1 MSTVATPLVRQ
12 LASDWEKL
20 FSSADMVG
28 VVGNAAHARR
38 GGYHIGRQFQPAD
51 NYSCIRP
58 DDKLGPDDAAAAID
72 MRLSDIEMRAC
83 TSRLVTAFTNVSD
96 PRRKYLNAFNGTQD
110 NKTARRWDV
119 YARKIQAASA
129 DHLWHVHLEIRRK
142 YVNSPVAMKA
152 ILSILKGESVAN
164 YLHSIGLEPT
174 ITLNAAKAAAPK
186 YPGRVMVRNDH
197 QIVPDK
203 NVKLFQ
209 QQMRKRGWTSVTA
222 DGFFGAKTYSAVK
235 RFQVVCGVKSDGV
248 IGPTTWPLPWTHP
261 IGK

>member
-83 TSRLVTAFTNVSD
+83 TSRLVTAFTHVSD
-96 PRRKYLNAFNGTQD
+96 PPRKYLNAFNGTQD
-110 NKTARRWDV
+110 NKTPRRWDV

-129 DHLWHVHLEIRRK
+129 DHLWHVHLEIRR
-142 YVNSPVAMKA
+142 
-152 ILSILKGESVAN
+152 
-164 YLHSIGLEPT
+164 
-174 ITLNAAKAAAPK
+174 
-186 YPGRVMVRNDH
+186 
-197 QIVPDK
+197 
-203 NVKLFQ
+203 
-209 QQMRKRGWTSVTA
+209 
-222 DGFFGAKTYSAVK
+222 
-235 RFQVVCGVKSDGV
+235 
-248 IGPTTWPLPWTHP
+248 
-261 IGK
+261 